1 MYDYLS
7 GNVEEIK
14 PHYVVIDVNGMGYK
28 IRIPV
33 SHSARI
39 KQDKKQK
46 IYTALIIR
54 EPDISLY
61 GFLTLQ
67 ERELFL
73 NLLTVSGVGPKLA
86 LALIGHLSIED
97 LHDLAIRED
106 ITKLKLV
113 PGVGKRTAERLL
125 VELKNK
131 FAKGL
136 PEELKGITLD
146 KEKMSDQSSEAIDAL
161 MSLGYQAKDAHKAI
175 KNILKSSEEKKIST
189 SALVTQAL
197 QNGLK

>member
-7 GNVEEIK
+7 GNIEEVK
-14 PHYVVIDVNGMGYK
+14 PHYVVVDVNSIGYK

-33 SHSARI
+33 SHAARI
-39 KQDKKQK
+39 KQNEKQK
-46 IYTALIIR
+46 FYTALIVR
-54 EPDISLY
+54 EPDMSLY
-61 GFLTLQ
+61 GFLTVQ

-73 NLLTVSGVGPKLA
+73 NLLSVSGVGPKLA

-97 LHDLAIRED
+97 FHDLAVQED

-136 PEELKGITLD
+136 PEELKGITLN
-146 KEKMSDQSSEAIDAL
+146 KEPMSTQSSEAIDAL

-175 KNILKSSEEKKIST
+175 KNILQSSDLKELST